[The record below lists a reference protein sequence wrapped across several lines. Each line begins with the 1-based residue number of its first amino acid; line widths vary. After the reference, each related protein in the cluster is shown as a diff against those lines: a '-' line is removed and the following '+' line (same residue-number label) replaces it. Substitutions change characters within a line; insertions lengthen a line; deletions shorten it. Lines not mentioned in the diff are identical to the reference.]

1 MAKATKKTITP
12 AVAEV
17 IAITLE
23 LSEDEAK
30 AVRDVLYKV
39 GGHPVATRRGFAQS
53 VYFALTE
60 AIGHPVK
67 VLDARGSIEFL

>member
-12 AVAEV
+12 AVAAV
-17 IAITLE
+17 TAITLE

-39 GGHPVATRRGFAQS
+39 GGYSVTTRRGFAQS

-60 AIGHPVK
+60 VIGIPLK